1 MIMLVPPEF
10 FFLLAFL
17 TLFCLEE
24 IFSLFI
30 WVFRISHFCYF
41 KWVILTV
48 KKREKKKKKRFSWS
62 LC

>member
-10 FFLLAFL
+10 FFLLVYL

-30 WVFRISHFCYF
+30 WVF
-41 KWVILTV
+41 
-48 KKREKKKKKRFSWS
+48 
-62 LC
+62 